1 MSLRQRV
8 NDELKQ
14 AMKAADKL
22 KVSTLRLVNAAI
34 KERDIENRTAGPDS
48 GVGEAQI
55 LEVLNKMIKQRQD
68 SLAAY
73 EQAGRQD
80 LAEKERG
87 EIAIIR
93 SFMPAMVGEAETA
106 AAIAAAIAATGAE
119 GRQGHGQGDGPF
131 EGALCR
137 ADGFWPRRRRR
148 QNQAPGLK

>member
-1 MSLRQRV
+1 MSLRQRL

-48 GVGEAQI
+48 GVGDPQI

-80 LAEKERG
+80 LAEQERG

-93 SFMPAMVGEAETA
+93 SFMPEPLGPDDTK
-106 AAIAAAIAATGAE
+106 AAIEEAIAATGAASVKDMGKVIARLKE
-119 GRQGHGQGDGPF
+119 RYTGRMDFATVGPAVRAKLQG
-131 EGALCR
+131 
-137 ADGFWPRRRRR
+137 
-148 QNQAPGLK
+148 

>member
-14 AMKAADKL
+14 AMKAANKL

-48 GVGEAQI
+48 GVGEGQI

-73 EQAGRQD
+73 EQAGRLD
-80 LAEKERG
+80 LAEQERG

-93 SFMPAMVGEAETA
+93 TFMPEMVGEAETA
-106 AAIAAAIAATGAE
+106 AAIAAAIAETGAASVRDMGKVMAHLKE
-119 GRQGHGQGDGPF
+119 RYAGRMDFGRVGAAVKTRLQG
-131 EGALCR
+131 
-137 ADGFWPRRRRR
+137 
-148 QNQAPGLK
+148 

>member
-1 MSLRQRV
+1 MSLRQRL

-34 KERDIENRTAGPDS
+34 KERDIESRTAGPDS
-48 GVGEAQI
+48 GVGDAQI
-55 LEVLNKMIKQRQD
+55 LEVLNKMIKQRRD

-80 LAEKERG
+80 LAEQERG

-93 SFMPAMVGEAETA
+93 SFMPEALSEAETE
-106 AAIAAAIAATGAE
+106 AAIAAAIAATGAASIKDMGKVMAHLKE
-119 GRQGHGQGDGPF
+119 RFAGRMDFGRVGPAVKAKLQG
-131 EGALCR
+131 
-137 ADGFWPRRRRR
+137 
-148 QNQAPGLK
+148 

>member
-34 KERDIENRTAGPDS
+34 KDRDIENRTAGPDS

-55 LEVLNKMIKQRQD
+55 LEVLNKMIKQRQE

-93 SFMPAMVGEAETA
+93 SFMPEMLGAAATA
-106 AAIAAAIAATGAE
+106 AAIAAAIAATGAGSVRDMGKVMAE
-119 GRQGHGQGDGPF
+119 LKERYAGRMDFGRVGAAVKTRLQG
-131 EGALCR
+131 
-137 ADGFWPRRRRR
+137 
-148 QNQAPGLK
+148 

>member
-1 MSLRQRV
+1 MSLRQRL

-34 KERDIENRTAGPDS
+34 KERDIESRTAGPDS
-48 GVGEAQI
+48 GVGEPQI

-80 LAEKERG
+80 LAEQERG

-93 SFMPAMVGEAETA
+93 SFMPEPLRPEETK
-106 AAIAAAIAATGAE
+106 AAIEEAIAATQASSIKDMGKVIAHLKE
-119 GRQGHGQGDGPF
+119 RYTGRMDFATVGPAVRARLQG
-131 EGALCR
+131 
-137 ADGFWPRRRRR
+137 
-148 QNQAPGLK
+148 

>member
-1 MSLRQRV
+1 MSLRQRL

-34 KERDIENRTAGPDS
+34 KERDIESRTAGPDS
-48 GVGEAQI
+48 GVGDPQI

-80 LAEKERG
+80 LAEQERG

-93 SFMPAMVGEAETA
+93 SFMPEPLRPEETTA
-106 AAIAAAIAATGAE
+106 AIEEAIAATKASSVKDMGKVIAHLKE
-119 GRQGHGQGDGPF
+119 RYIGRMDFATVGPAVRAKLQG
-131 EGALCR
+131 
-137 ADGFWPRRRRR
+137 
-148 QNQAPGLK
+148 

>member
-1 MSLRQRV
+1 MRFAMSLRQRL

-34 KERDIENRTAGPDS
+34 KERDIESRTAGPDS
-48 GVGEAQI
+48 GVGDAQI
-55 LEVLNKMIKQRQD
+55 LEVLNKMIKQRRD

-80 LAEKERG
+80 LAEQERG

-93 SFMPAMVGEAETA
+93 SFMPEALSEAETE
-106 AAIAAAIAATGAE
+106 AAIAAAIAATGAASIKDM
-119 GRQGHGQGDGPF
+119 G
-131 EGALCR
+131 
-137 ADGFWPRRRRR
+137 
-148 QNQAPGLK
+148 

>member
-55 LEVLNKMIKQRQD
+55 LEVLNRMIKQRQD
-68 SLAAY
+68 SLAAF
-73 EQAGRQD
+73 EEAGRQD
-80 LAEKERG
+80 LAEQERG

-93 SFMPAMVGEAETA
+93 SYMPEMLGEAETT
-106 AAIAAAIAATGAE
+106 AAIAAAIAATGAASVRDMGKVMAHLKE
-119 GRQGHGQGDGPF
+119 RYAGRMDFGRVGAAVKTRLQG
-131 EGALCR
+131 
-137 ADGFWPRRRRR
+137 
-148 QNQAPGLK
+148 

>member
-68 SLAAY
+68 LLAAY

-93 SFMPAMVGEAETA
+93 SFMPEMVGEAETA
-106 AAIAAAIAATGAE
+106 AAIAAAIAATGAGSVRDMGKVMAHLKE
-119 GRQGHGQGDGPF
+119 RYAGRMDFGRVGAAVKTRLQG
-131 EGALCR
+131 
-137 ADGFWPRRRRR
+137 
-148 QNQAPGLK
+148 

>member
-1 MSLRQRV
+1 MSLRQRL

-34 KERDIENRTAGPDS
+34 KERDIESRTAGPDD
-48 GVGEAQI
+48 GIGDAQI
-55 LEVLNKMIKQRQD
+55 LEVMNKMIKQRQD

-80 LAEKERG
+80 LAEQERG

-93 SFMPAMVGEAETA
+93 SFMPEALDEAGTR
-106 AAIAAAIAATGAE
+106 AAIDEAIALTSAASIKDMGKVMAHLKE
-119 GRQGHGQGDGPF
+119 RYAGRMDFGRVGPAVKAKLQGSG
-131 EGALCR
+131 
-137 ADGFWPRRRRR
+137 
-148 QNQAPGLK
+148 

>member
-14 AMKAADKL
+14 AMKAANKL

-48 GVGEAQI
+48 GVGEGQI

-73 EQAGRQD
+73 EQAGRLD
-80 LAEKERG
+80 LAEQERG

-93 SFMPAMVGEAETA
+93 TFMPEMVGEAETA
-106 AAIAAAIAATGAE
+106 AAIAAAIAATGAGSVRDMGKVMAHLKE
-119 GRQGHGQGDGPF
+119 RYAGRMDFGRVGAAVKTRLQG
-131 EGALCR
+131 
-137 ADGFWPRRRRR
+137 
-148 QNQAPGLK
+148 

>member
-80 LAEKERG
+80 LAERERG
-87 EIAIIR
+87 EIAIIC
-93 SFMPAMVGEAETA
+93 SFMPEMVGEAETA
-106 AAIAAAIAATGAE
+106 ARSRSSAPS
-119 GRQGHGQGDGPF
+119 GPKWW
-131 EGALCR
+131 ARLR
-137 ADGFWPRRRRR
+137 PRRPSPRRSR
-148 QNQAPGLK
+148 QPAPGASGTWAR

>member
-1 MSLRQRV
+1 MSLRQRL

-34 KERDIENRTAGPDS
+34 KERDIESRTAGPDS
-48 GVGEAQI
+48 GVGDPQI

-73 EQAGRQD
+73 EQAGRKD
-80 LAEKERG
+80 LAEQERG

-93 SFMPAMVGEAETA
+93 SFMPEPLGPEETK
-106 AAIAAAIAATGAE
+106 AAIEEAIAATQASSVKDMGKVIAHLKE
-119 GRQGHGQGDGPF
+119 RYTGRMDFARVGPAVRAKLQG
-131 EGALCR
+131 
-137 ADGFWPRRRRR
+137 
-148 QNQAPGLK
+148 

>member
-1 MSLRQRV
+1 MSLRQRL

-55 LEVLNKMIKQRQD
+55 LEVLNRMIKQRQD

-80 LAEKERG
+80 LAEQERG

-93 SFMPAMVGEAETA
+93 SYMPEMLGEAETT
-106 AAIAAAIAATGAE
+106 AAIAAAIAATGAASVRDMGKVMAHLKE
-119 GRQGHGQGDGPF
+119 RYAGRMDFGRVGAAVKTRLQG
-131 EGALCR
+131 
-137 ADGFWPRRRRR
+137 
-148 QNQAPGLK
+148 

>member
-80 LAEKERG
+80 LAEQERG

-93 SFMPAMVGEAETA
+93 SFMPEMVGEAETA
-106 AAIAAAIAATGAE
+106 AAIAAAIAATGATSVRDMGKVMAHLKE
-119 GRQGHGQGDGPF
+119 RYAGRMDFGRVGAAVKTRLQG
-131 EGALCR
+131 
-137 ADGFWPRRRRR
+137 
-148 QNQAPGLK
+148 

>member
-1 MSLRQRV
+1 MSLRQRL

-48 GVGEAQI
+48 GVGDPQI
-55 LEVLNKMIKQRQD
+55 LEVMNKMIKQRHD

-80 LAEKERG
+80 LAEQERG

-93 SFMPAMVGEAETA
+93 SFMPEPLGPDDTK
-106 AAIAAAIAATGAE
+106 AAIEEAIAATGAASVKDMGKVIARLKE
-119 GRQGHGQGDGPF
+119 RYTGRMDFATVGPAVRAKLQG
-131 EGALCR
+131 
-137 ADGFWPRRRRR
+137 
-148 QNQAPGLK
+148 